1 MDNAGESLMIDIYMA
16 EKYMLM
22 YGIKAVDTGR
32 ERTSSYLL
40 YPALAVGFLP
50 PFSLFILLRTWWY

>member
-1 MDNAGESLMIDIYMA
+1 MIDIYMA